1 MRTLYHLSLSAP
13 SRIARVALAEKKLEF
28 DPKVERVWERRDA
41 FLAMSPAGEVPV
53 LVHADGTTLNEA
65 WVIVEYL
72 EEVYPDVPLIGR
84 TPAERAEARRLLVW
98 FDGKFGREVTDNLV
112 GEKIVKRLM
121 GWGQPNS
128 EAIRAGRANIHYHL
142 EYIAFLAEQ
151 RTWLAGDDFGIA
163 DIAAGAHLSAVD
175 YLGDV
180 PWDRHPGAQDWHAR
194 IKSRPSFRSMLADVF
209 PGVTPPRH
217 YNDPDF

>member
-1 MRTLYHLSLSAP
+1 MIRRPPRSTRTDTLFPY
-13 SRIARVALAEKKLEF
+13 
-28 DPKVERVWERRDA
+28 
-41 FLAMSPAGEVPV
+41 
-53 LVHADGTTLNEA
+53 TTLF
-65 WVIVEYL
+65 
-72 EEVYPDVPLIGR
+72 R
-84 TPAERAEARRLLVW
+84 
-98 FDGKFGREVTDNLV
+98 
-112 GEKIVKRLM
+112 
-121 GWGQPNS
+121 S
-128 EAIRAGRANIHYHL
+128 RANIHYHL